1 MSRELQNMR
10 VKNIEKDIINMSSLV
25 EKQLYESMLC
35 LKNYDLNKIS
45 DIIKNDDAVDN
56 MQKKIEEECIKFIA
70 TEQPLASDLRR
81 VFAASKIV
89 TDLERMADHAIDIC
103 KLTKKIG
110 RSIGIFNGNLDN
122 LWHMDQKVRAMIK
135 SATDAYIKNDAEYAY
150 KIGEEDDTVD
160 KLYKGLFENIIN
172 IIKQKEDLVNDG
184 TQLLFVIKYLE
195 RIADHVTN
203 LCEWTI
209 FSKNGAYVDL
219 NE

>member
-10 VKNIEKDIINMSSLV
+10 VKNIEKDIISMSSLV

-35 LKNYDLNKIS
+35 LKKYDIDKID

-56 MQKKIEEECIKFIA
+56 MQKKIEEECVKFIA

-110 RSIGIFNGNLDN
+110 RSVSIFNGNIDN
-122 LWHMDQKVRAMIK
+122 LWDMDQKVRVMIK

-150 KIGEEDDTVD
+150 KICEEDDAVD

-172 IIKQKEDLVNDG
+172 VIKEKEDLVNDG
-184 TQLLFVIKYLE
+184 AQLLFVVKYLE

-209 FSKNGAYVDL
+209 FSKNGVYVDL

>member
-1 MSRELQNMR
+1 
-10 VKNIEKDIINMSSLV
+10 
-25 EKQLYESMLC
+25 
-35 LKNYDLNKIS
+35 
-45 DIIKNDDAVDN
+45 

>member
-1 MSRELQNMR
+1 MSRELQNVR
-10 VKNIEKDIINMSSLV
+10 VKNIEKDLINMSSIV

-35 LKNYDLNKIS
+35 LKNYDLDKIS
-45 DIIKNDDAVDN
+45 EVIKNDDVVDN

-70 TEQPLASDLRR
+70 TEQPLATDLRR

-110 RSIGIFNGNLDN
+110 RNLSVFNGSLDE
-122 LWHMDQKVRAMIK
+122 LWDMDHRVRAMIK
-135 SATDAYIKNDAEYAY
+135 SATDAYIKNDIKRAY
-150 KIGEEDDTVD
+150 SICKEDDKID
-160 KLYKGLFENIIN
+160 GLCKSLFETTIN
-172 IIKQKEDLVNDG
+172 IIKEKENLVNDG
-184 TQLLFVIKYLE
+184 AQLLFVIKYLE

-203 LCEWTI
+203 VCEWTI
-209 FSKNGAYVDL
+209 FSKDGVYVDL

>member
-10 VKNIEKDIINMSSLV
+10 VKNIERDIISMSSLV
-25 EKQLYESMLC
+25 EKQLYESILC
-35 LKNYDLNKIS
+35 LKNYNIDRID
-45 DIIKNDDAVDN
+45 DIIKNDDIVDN
-56 MQKKIEEECIKFIA
+56 MQKKIEEECVKFIA

-110 RSIGIFNGNLDN
+110 RSVSVFNGNLDN
-122 LWHMDQKVRAMIK
+122 LWDMDQKIRVMIK
-135 SATDAYIKNDAEYAY
+135 DATDAYIKNDADYAY
-150 KIGEEDDTVD
+150 KICEEDDTID

-172 IIKQKEDLVNDG
+172 VIKLKEDLVNDG
-184 TQLLFVIKYLE
+184 AQLLFVVKYLE

-209 FSKNGAYVDL
+209 FSKNGVYVDL